1 MAEAEE
7 VISDVARHTTVYAQR
22 LWQRYRTPPGSPRS
36 VTLNDVAARL
46 DLLVTAVFGGGFPLR
61 VAQPPAHATMLS
73 ILFLND
79 RKPRR
84 ETSVPATDG
93 KSIWLPPDLGIT
105 DAGEAAMLYRTM
117 ALQQVYR
124 ARRGGAEANS
134 NANREP
140 IPPLLA
146 DVYLLL
152 EAYSADLELVESLPG
167 MTAALEQLRARA
179 LAARPALQRF
189 PEARQPLEQLLR
201 SFLRLPGQ
209 QVHEQVPVSDSPA
222 QSLASACRLIVEMKL
237 VAEGTDEKRLG
248 PRPLLKDWWTGEF
261 RLPPEEIAMGA
272 ATETSEIDLQSE
284 PENNEAP
291 RGGHLPR
298 RPDER
303 KATEDE
309 ERGDDDEDGI
319 WMMQADES
327 HPHAEDPMGLQR
339 PVDRDDDISADEYG
353 DLVSELSEARLVSTP
368 GRPKEVL
375 LSDDPPDA
383 RAKQELKAA
392 IADGEGFS
400 YPEWDYRNR
409 VYRQPGATVRILSS
423 GQGSQP
429 WVDDTLREHASTLN
443 DIRRRFEMLSA
454 RRVRLRKQTDGDD
467 IDLDAYTESF
477 ADFRAG
483 LCMAEELYQTRRSGD
498 RNLAIMLLIDIS
510 GSTDSWVGANKRII
524 DVEREALLL
533 VCAALDKLGEPYAV
547 QAFSGEGPDAVTVRQ
562 VKRFDETFN
571 NDVALRISALEPQ
584 HYTRAGAAIRHAT
597 TGLMHQAA
605 AHRLLLVLSDGK
617 PNDKD
622 DYEGRYGVEDMRQAV
637 TEASLQGIYPFCLTI
652 DRQAADYLPRIFGAH
667 QYRLLTR
674 PELLATALLDWMRR
688 LVAMTG

>member
-22 LWQRYRTPPGSPRS
+22 LWQRYRTSPDTIS
-36 VTLNDVAARL
+36 TVTLRDVATRL
-46 DLLVTAVFGGGFPLR
+46 DLLITAVFGAGFPMR
-61 VAQPPAHATMLS
+61 VAQPPAHTTMLS
-73 ILFLND
+73 ILFRHD
-79 RKPRR
+79 SRPRC
-84 ETSVPATDG
+84 EYSVPATDG
-93 KSIWLPPDLGIT
+93 VSIWLPPDLGLADT
-105 DAGEAAMLYRTM
+105 GEATMLYRAM

-124 ARRGGAEANS
+124 ARRGGAEI
-134 NANREP
+134 NRKDML
-140 IPPLLA
+140 PLLA

-152 EAYSADLELVESLPG
+152 EAYSADLELTAALPG
-167 MTAALEQLRARA
+167 MTGALEYLRARA
-179 LAARPALQRF
+179 LAGRPPLRRF
-189 PEARQPLEQLLR
+189 PASRQPLERLCR
-201 SFLRLPGQ
+201 SFLDLGGQ
-209 QVHEQVPVSDSPA
+209 QVHHQVPFCESPA
-222 QSLASACRLIVEMKL
+222 RSLACAYRLIGELGL
-237 VAEGTDEKRLG
+237 VPEGVDEKRLG
-248 PRPLLKDWWTGEF
+248 PRPLLKDWWSGDF
-261 RLPPEEIAMGA
+261 RLPPEEAVTDT
-272 ATETSEIDLQSE
+272 ATEPSKDDEEGD
-284 PENNEAP
+284 EAP
-291 RGGHLPR
+291 RAGHLAR
-298 RPDER
+298 RPNER
-303 KATEDE
+303 KATEE
-309 ERGDDDEDGI
+309 EEESDNDDSI
-319 WMMQADES
+319 WMMQGDES

-368 GRPKEVL
+368 GSPKEVL

-392 IADGEGFS
+392 IANGEGFS

-409 VYRQPGATVRILSS
+409 IYREPGATVRILSS
-423 GQGSQP
+423 GQGSQK
-429 WVDDTLREHASTLN
+429 WVDETLKEHESMLN

-454 RRVRLRKQTDGDD
+454 QRVRLRKQPDGDD
-467 IDLDAYTESF
+467 IDLDAYTESV

-483 LCMAEELYQTRRSGD
+483 FHMAEGLYQTRRSGD
-498 RNLAIMLLIDIS
+498 RNMAIMLLIDIS
-510 GSTDSWVGANKRII
+510 GSTDSWVSANKRII

-533 VCAALDKLGEPYAV
+533 VCVALEKLGEPYAV

-562 VKRFDETFN
+562 VKRFGETFN

-597 TGLMHQAA
+597 TDLMQQAA

-652 DRQAADYLPRIFGAH
+652 DRQAANYLPRIFGAH

-674 PELLATALLDWMRR
+674 PELLASVLLDWMKR
-688 LVAMTG
+688 LVVVT

>member
-22 LWQRYRTPPGSPRS
+22 LWQRYRTPSDSPRP
-36 VTLNDVAARL
+36 VALKDVASRL
-46 DLLVTAVFGGGFPLR
+46 DLLITAVFGAGFPMR
-61 VAQPPAHATMLS
+61 VAQAPAHATMLS
-73 ILFLND
+73 ILFRHD
-79 RKPRR
+79 RSPRR
-84 ETSVPATDG
+84 HASVPATDDR
-93 KSIWLPPDLGIT
+93 SIWLPPELGIT
-105 DAGEAAMLYRTM
+105 DAGEASLLYRTM

-124 ARRGGAEANS
+124 ARRCGAATGSEAL
-134 NANREP
+134 
-140 IPPLLA
+140 PPLLA

-167 MTAALEQLRARA
+167 MTDALERLRARA
-179 LAARPALQRF
+179 LAARPALRQF
-189 PEARQPLEQLLR
+189 PDTRQPLERLVR
-201 SFLRLPGQ
+201 SFLGLRGRQ
-209 QVHEQVPVSDSPA
+209 IHRHVPFSDSPIRTLA
-222 QSLASACRLIVEMKL
+222 QARRLIVNMEL
-237 VAEGTDEKRLG
+237 VPEGIDEKRLG
-248 PRPLLKDWWTGEF
+248 PRPLFKDWWTGEF
-261 RLPPEEIAMGA
+261 RLPPEEVVTSA
-272 ATETSEIDLQSE
+272 ATGALEEDQETD
-284 PENNEAP
+284 EAP

-298 RPDER
+298 RPNER

-309 ERGDDDEDGI
+309 ERNDEDDSI

-392 IADGEGFS
+392 IADGAGFS
-400 YPEWDYRNR
+400 FPEWDYRNR
-409 VYRQPGATVRILSS
+409 IYREPGATVRILSS
-423 GQGSQP
+423 GQGSQR
-429 WVDDTLREHASTLN
+429 WVDETLREYESLLN

-454 RRVRLRKQTDGDD
+454 QRVRLRKQPDGDE
-467 IDLDAYTESF
+467 IDLDAYTESY

-483 LCMAEELYQTRRSGD
+483 FHMAEGLYQTRRSGD
-498 RNLAIMLLIDIS
+498 RSLAIMLLIDIS
-510 GSTDSWVGANKRII
+510 GSTDSWIAANKRII
-524 DVEREALLL
+524 DVERESLLL
-533 VCAALDKLGEPYAV
+533 VCTALEKLGEPYAV

-562 VKRFDETFN
+562 VKRFDEPFN
-571 NDVALRISALEPQ
+571 NDVALRISSLEPQ

-597 TGLMHQAA
+597 VDLMKQSA
-605 AHRLLLVLSDGK
+605 AHRLLLLLSDGK

-652 DRQAADYLPRIFGAH
+652 DRQAANYLPRIFGAH

-674 PELLATALLDWMRR
+674 PEVLATVLLEWIKR
-688 LVAMTG
+688 LVVMTG

>member
-7 VISDVARHTTVYAQR
+7 VISDVARHATVYAR
-22 LWQRYRTPPGSPRS
+22 KLWQRHLTPPGSPTAI
-36 VTLNDVAARL
+36 TLDNVAARL
-46 DLLVTAVFGGGFPLR
+46 DLLITAVFGTGFPLR

-73 ILFLND
+73 ILFRYD
-79 RKPRR
+79 RRPRR
-84 ETSVPATDG
+84 ETAVPATDG
-93 KSIWLPPDLGIT
+93 VSVWLPPDLGEA
-105 DAGEAAMLYRTM
+105 DAGEAAMLYQVM

-124 ARRGGAEANS
+124 ARRGGAEILKAPMS
-134 NANREP
+134 
-140 IPPLLA
+140 PLLA

-152 EAYSADLELVESLPG
+152 EAYSADLELVGSLPG
-167 MTAALEQLRARA
+167 MTDALERLRARA

-189 PEARQPLEQLLR
+189 PEARQPLERLFR
-201 SFLRLPGQ
+201 SFLGLRGAE
-209 QVHEQVPVSDSPA
+209 VHEQVPASDSPA
-222 QSLASACRLIVEMKL
+222 RSLDYGRRLIVEAGL
-237 VAEGTDEKRLG
+237 VPEGYEEKKLG

-261 RLPPEEIAMGA
+261 RPPPEAVVTGMA
-272 ATETSEIDLQSE
+272 
-284 PENNEAP
+284 PEAPEEGQVSDEVP

-298 RPDER
+298 RPNER
-303 KATEDE
+303 KATEEE
-309 ERGDDDEDGI
+309 ERNDNEDGI
-319 WMMQADES
+319 WMMQGDES

-368 GRPKEVL
+368 GRPREVL

-392 IADGEGFS
+392 IANGEGFS
-400 YPEWDYRNR
+400 YPEWDFGNR
-409 VYRQPGATVRILSS
+409 VYREPGATVRILSS
-423 GQGSQP
+423 GHGSQQ
-429 WVDDTLREHASTLN
+429 WVDETLREHETMLN

-454 RRVRLRKQTDGDD
+454 QRVRHRKQPDGDD

-483 LCMAEELYQTRRSGD
+483 FHMAEGLYQTRRSGE

-510 GSTDSWVGANKRII
+510 GSTDSWVGAHKRII

-533 VCAALDKLGEPYAV
+533 VCSALEKLGEPYAV

-562 VKRFDETFN
+562 VKRFDETFT
-571 NDVALRISALEPQ
+571 NDVALRISSLEPQ

-597 TGLMHQAA
+597 IGLMQQAA
-605 AHRLLLVLSDGK
+605 AHRLLLLLSDGK

-622 DYEGRYGVEDMRQAV
+622 AYEGRYGVEDMRQAV

-652 DRQAADYLPRIFGAH
+652 DRQAANYLPRIFGAH
-667 QYRLLTR
+667 QYRLLMR
-674 PELLATALLDWMRR
+674 PEMLSTVLLDWMKR

>member
-22 LWQRYRTPPGSPRS
+22 LWQRYRTPPDRPRTI
-36 VTLNDVAARL
+36 TLNEVAGRL
-46 DLLVTAVFGGGFPLR
+46 DLLITAVFGAGFPMR
-61 VAQPPAHATMLS
+61 VAQPPAHATLLS
-73 ILFLND
+73 ILFRHD
-79 RKPRR
+79 RRPRR
-84 ETSVPATDG
+84 ETPIPATDG
-93 KSIWLPPDLGIT
+93 VSVWLPLDLGIA
-105 DAGEAAMLYRTM
+105 DAGDATMLYRVM
-117 ALQQVYR
+117 ALQQVFR
-124 ARRGGAEANS
+124 ARRAVAEVIK
-134 NANREP
+134 EP
-140 IPPLLA
+140 MPPLLA

-152 EAYSADLELVESLPG
+152 EAYSADLELMASLPG
-167 MTAALEQLRARA
+167 MTGGLDQLRARA
-179 LAARPALQRF
+179 LAARPALRRF
-189 PEARQPLEQLLR
+189 PDARQPLERLVR
-201 SFLRLPGQ
+201 SFLGLRGQ
-209 QVHEQVPVSDSPA
+209 QVHEQVPFSDSPA
-222 QSLASACRLIVEMKL
+222 QSLAWGRRLIVEMGL
-237 VAEGTDEKRLG
+237 VPVGTDEQRLG
-248 PRPLLKDWWTGEF
+248 PRPLLKDWWTGEL
-261 RLPPEEIAMGA
+261 RLPPEEVVTGA
-272 ATETSEIDLQSE
+272 ATEALEDDQESD
-284 PENNEAP
+284 EAP

-298 RPDER
+298 RPNER
-303 KATEDE
+303 KATEEE
-309 ERGDDDEDGI
+309 ERNDNDDGI
-319 WMMQADES
+319 WMMQGDES

-368 GRPKEVL
+368 GSPKEVL
-375 LSDDPPDA
+375 LSDDPPDV
-383 RAKQELKAA
+383 RAKQELQAA

-409 VYRQPGATVRILSS
+409 VYREPGATVRILSS
-423 GQGSQP
+423 GRGSQQ
-429 WVDDTLREHASTLN
+429 WVDETLREHESMLN

-454 RRVRLRKQTDGDD
+454 QRVRHRKQPDGDD

-483 LCMAEELYQTRRSGD
+483 FHMAEGLYQTRRSGD
-498 RNLAIMLLIDIS
+498 RNMAIMLLIDIS
-510 GSTDSWVGANKRII
+510 GSTDSWVAANKRII

-533 VCAALDKLGEPYAV
+533 VCTALEKLGEPYAV

-571 NDVALRISALEPQ
+571 NEVALRISSLEPQ

-597 TGLMHQAA
+597 TGLMQQTA
-605 AHRLLLVLSDGK
+605 AHRLLLLLSDGK

-652 DRQAADYLPRIFGAH
+652 DRQAANYLPRIFGAH

-674 PELLATALLDWMRR
+674 PELLSTVLLDWMKR
-688 LVAMTG
+688 LVTMTG

>member
-7 VISDVARHTTVYAQR
+7 VISDVARHATVYAR
-22 LWQRYRTPPGSPRS
+22 TLWHRYRTSPDQPTA

-46 DLLVTAVFGGGFPLR
+46 DLLITAVFGEGYPMR
-61 VAQPPAHATMLS
+61 VAQPPAYATMLS
-73 ILFLND
+73 ILFRHD
-79 RKPRR
+79 RRPRR
-84 ETSVPATDG
+84 RAPIPATDG
-93 KSIWLPPDLGIT
+93 VSLWLPPDLGLF
-105 DAGEAAMLYRTM
+105 DVGEATMLYRIM
-117 ALQQVYR
+117 ALQQAVR
-124 ARRGGAEANS
+124 ARRGGAAMIP
-134 NANREP
+134 ADM
-140 IPPLLA
+140 PPLLA

-152 EAYSADLELVESLPG
+152 EAYAADLELVTELPG
-167 MTAALEQLRARA
+167 TVGALDQLRQRA
-179 LAARPALQRF
+179 LADRPPLRRF
-189 PEARQPLEQLLR
+189 PDARQPLEQLYR
-201 SFLRLPGQ
+201 SFLDLRGRQHHGKVPPG
-209 QVHEQVPVSDSPA
+209 DSPA
-222 QSLASACRLIVEMKL
+222 QSLANARWLIGSWGL
-237 VAEGTDEKRLG
+237 VPQGVSEKRLG
-248 PRPLLKDWWTGEF
+248 PQPLLKDWWTGDF
-261 RLPPEEIAMGA
+261 RPPPEGPATGPSTDARDDDGA
-272 ATETSEIDLQSE
+272 SDDSD
-284 PENNEAP
+284 EAP
-291 RGGHLPR
+291 RGGQLRR

-309 ERGDDDEDGI
+309 ERADNEDSI
-319 WMMQADES
+319 WMIQGDES

-339 PVDRDDDISADEYG
+339 PVDREDDISADEYG

-368 GRPKEVL
+368 GQPKEVL

-392 IADGEGFS
+392 MAEGEGFS

-409 VYRQPGATVRILSS
+409 LYREPGATVRVLSS
-423 GQGSQP
+423 GQGSQQ
-429 WVDDTLREHASTLN
+429 WVDQTLKEHESMLN

-454 RRVRLRKQTDGDD
+454 RRVRYRKQADGDD
-467 IDLDAYTESF
+467 IDLDAYIESY

-483 LCMAEELYQTRRSGD
+483 FHLSEGLYQTRRSAD
-498 RNLAIMLLIDIS
+498 RNLAITLLIDIS
-510 GSTDSWVGANKRII
+510 GSTDSWVSANKRVI

-533 VCAALDKLGEPYAV
+533 VCAALEKLGEPYEV

-562 VKRFDETFN
+562 VKRFDETYG

-597 TGLMHQAA
+597 TGLMKQAA

-652 DRQAADYLPRIFGAH
+652 DRQAANYLPRIFGAH

-674 PELLATALLDWMRR
+674 PELLATVLLDWMKR
-688 LVAMTG
+688 LVAIRS